1 MNRTYRGTKR
11 DYIFSI
17 TNSNYT
23 KGIINAIKSALPDTV
38 PYKQQLIWTV
48 QRFDFKKSKHNQ
60 IILIVQE
67 YGATLTFRTQDDGI
81 MYELT
86 IPELAIEAPLRKKWL
101 GIF

>member
-1 MNRTYRGTKR
+1 MNRAYRGTKR
-11 DYIFSI
+11 DYVFTI
-17 TNSNYT
+17 TSSNYT
-23 KGIINAIKSALPDTV
+23 KGIIEAIKSGLADTV

-48 QRFDFKKSKHNQ
+48 QRFDFKKSKHSQ

-67 YGATLTFRTQDDGI
+67 YGATLTFRTLDDGI

-86 IPELAIEAPLRKKWL
+86 IPELVTEAPPRKKWL